1 MSGISPQPGRDGQ
14 IVAIDLVKV
23 IAAQVIV
30 WHHLVIY
37 GPLARAARPHAED
50 LMAWLE
56 RDGRAAVYA
65 FLVIGGFLGASA
77 LMPHPT
83 RARGA
88 TGPGAFVAQVWGRY
102 RRLAPTYLLALL
114 VAMVAAA
121 FARHAMNDA
130 DTPAAPGIDDVLAH
144 VFLLQSLLDM
154 PALSAGVWYVAA
166 DLLLFTL
173 LAAIAWSGRAV
184 ASRTDAGRGAGVVAA
199 AVVALA
205 LLGWAVCGRIEA
217 LDDWPVYFFGAYGLG
232 VIVRWSWAEQ
242 AGSDRWAWVATALA
256 IAAVALWSQARPQTF
271 VAVAV
276 ALLLAGLPRW
286 FPAEGRQP
294 PATRWQTIARRWLK
308 AASQRSYALFLI
320 HYPVSLVAGAL
331 FTGWLAGQGG
341 RAALGS
347 GISVAAAAGL
357 FLTWVACNLAS
368 DLLYRLVE
376 RSVARHPRTA
386 LPV

>member
-256 IAAVALWSQARPQTF
+256 IAAVALWSQARPQT
-271 VAVAV
+271 
-276 ALLLAGLPRW
+276 
-286 FPAEGRQP
+286 
-294 PATRWQTIARRWLK
+294 IARRWLK